1 MREGNRRLYPKKQE
15 KVGKSGYVR
24 GKPSPIPGKIEKSKQ
39 IRVCKR
45 KTVTYTRENRKK

>member
-1 MREGNRRLYPKKQE
+1 MPGNSYLYPEKQE
-15 KVGKSGYVR
+15 KVGESGYVR

-45 KTVTYTRENRKK
+45 ETVAHTRENRKK